1 MSNPL
6 NINVFG
12 TNYENIEGICVSG
25 TDNNNTYTYIVPTG
39 TITIEENGNIDIT
52 EYAAAQV
59 SVMPAS
65 LRYQSK
71 TITPSTSIITVTPDA
86 EYDALETVTV
96 AAIPSGIAGT
106 PIANKGTVS
115 NHIITIT
122 PTVTNTTGYIVGGTK
137 YGTNISVSAAELVS
151 GVKTIS
157 SSGNN
162 IDVISYATVSVPTGT
177 INTPTIV
184 SNSIANASITLTPKV
199 VVTAGYINS
208 GTVTGSSMTIYA
220 TQLVSGSRTIT
231 SNGNNINVATLA
243 SVNVNVAGGGSS
255 TTPNLQQKSA
265 TPSISQITVM
275 PDNGYDGLASVTIA
289 AIPSQYIIP
298 TGTKNINSNGTNI
311 DVKEY
316 ARINVSVAGSSIDY
330 QDGDIL
336 LYGEPP
342 SSIVGVAKVGN
353 AYVGTE
359 E

>member
-12 TNYENIEGICVSG
+12 ANYENIEGICVSG
-25 TDNNNTYTYIVPTG
+25 TDNNTYTYIVPTG
-39 TITIEENGNIDIT
+39 TITIEENGSIDIT

-59 SVMPAS
+59 NVMPAS

-71 TITPSTSIITVTPDA
+71 TITPSTSTITVTPDV
-86 EYDALETVTV
+86 EYDALETVIV
-96 AAIPSGIAGT
+96 AAMPSGTAGI
-106 PIANKGTVS
+106 PVGNKGTVS

-122 PTVTNTTGYIVGGTK
+122 PAVTNTTGYIIGGTK
-137 YGTNISVSAAELVS
+137 YGTNISISAAELVS
-151 GVKTIS
+151 GTITVT
-157 SSGNN
+157 SGNT
-162 IDVISYATVSVPTGT
+162 DVTIYKTVNVPTGT

-184 SNSIANASITLTPKV
+184 RNSVTNASITLTPKV

-208 GTVTGSSMTIYA
+208 GTITGSPMSISA
-220 TQLVSGSRTIT
+220 AELVSGSRTIT
-231 SNGNNINVATLA
+231 SNGNNINVVTLA

-255 TTPNLQQKSA
+255 TTPNLQQKNA
-265 TPSISQITVM
+265 IPSISQITVT

-289 AIPSQYIIP
+289 AIPSQYIVP
-298 TGTKNINSNGTNI
+298 TGTITITANGTNI
-311 DVKEY
+311 NIKEY

-330 QDGDIL
+330 QDGDVL